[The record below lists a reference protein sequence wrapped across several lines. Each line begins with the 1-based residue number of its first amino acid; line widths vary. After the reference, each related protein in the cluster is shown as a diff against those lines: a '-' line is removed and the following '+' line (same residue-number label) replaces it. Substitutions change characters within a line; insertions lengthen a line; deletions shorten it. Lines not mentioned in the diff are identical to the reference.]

1 MPGNTATIDV
11 CQFRAD
17 WMSHAPMRA
26 LCDRYG
32 ITRDQVI
39 RLKVVWSLP
48 PRHDRKLRF
57 KPKRQKDPSPSAIAK
72 ACRLIQEQWDEAT
85 RVARSVEKPQ
95 PYTPPMVIV
104 DPNLQALADECSQDG
119 EW

>member
-1 MPGNTATIDV
+1 MAGNTATIDV

-39 RLKVVWSLP
+39 RLKVIWSLP

-57 KPKRQKDPSPSAIAK
+57 KPKRDKDPTKSQIAQ
-72 ACRLIQEQWDEAT
+72 ACKLIQQQWDEAT
-85 RVARSVEKPQ
+85 RIARSADKPQ
-95 PYTPPMVIV
+95 PYTPPIVVV
-104 DPNLQALADECSQDG
+104 DPEIQAWIDECNREHES
-119 EW
+119 